1 MVWELFWDVETK
13 SWFSETGSNDPGNLG
28 VSVVSTYLRQVDD
41 SGQEISGKVKSF
53 WEADF
58 DSMWKLFRDADRV
71 VGFNTL
77 TFDVPAM
84 RPYAPVDFSKL
95 AHFDILDK
103 IRIVNDG
110 RGASLNAIAKQTLG
124 TTKIDSGANAVMY
137 WQKGDPA
144 SLSLL
149 VKYCEAD
156 VLLTR
161 DIYDFV
167 LKNKHLSFIDKW
179 NNLRQISLDFSY
191 PEVKGVSKQS
201 SLF

>member
-1 MVWELFWDVETK
+1 
-13 SWFSETGSNDPGNLG
+13 
-28 VSVVSTYLRQVDD
+28 
-41 SGQEISGKVKSF
+41 
-53 WEADF
+53 
-58 DSMWKLFRDADRV
+58 MWKLFRDADRI

-84 RPYAPVDFSKL
+84 RPYAPIGFSKL
-95 AHFDILDK
+95 AHFDIYDQIK
-103 IRIVNDG
+103 RVNDG

-124 TTKIDSGANAVMY
+124 SAKIDSGANAIKY
-137 WQKGDPA
+137 WHQGDPQ

-167 LKNKHLSFIDKW
+167 LKNKHLKFIDKW
-179 NNLRQISLDFSY
+179 NNLRQVALDFSY
-191 PEVKGVSKQS
+191 PINGESKQS

>member
-1 MVWELFWDVETK
+1 MIWELFWDVETK
-13 SWFSETGSNDPGNLG
+13 SWFSDTGNNDPGGLG
-28 VSVVSTYLRQVDD
+28 VSVVSTYLRQVDEQ
-41 SGQEISGKVKSF
+41 GREISGAIQSF
-53 WEADF
+53 WEKDF
-58 DSMWKLFRDADRV
+58 DGMWKLFRDAVRI

-84 RPYAPVDFSKL
+84 RPYAPTGFSKL
-95 AHFDILDK
+95 AHFDILNQ
-103 IRIVNDG
+103 IRLVNDG

-124 TTKIDSGANAVMY
+124 NSKIDSGANAIKY
-137 WQKGDPA
+137 WQAGDPE
-144 SLSLL
+144 SLKLL

-167 LKNKHLSFIDKW
+167 LENKHIKFIDKW
-179 NNLRQISLDFSY
+179 NNLRQVALDFSY
-191 PEVKGVSKQS
+191 PANGISKQP